1 MIKYICDKCGKE
13 IDKFLLSDCMIMSV
27 TGQYVKHDKSEII
40 LCENCKEKFNNWIEG
55 VKNE

>member
-13 IDKFLLSDCMIMSV
+13 IDKFLLTDCMIISV
-27 TGQYVKHDKSEII
+27 TGRYTRHDKSEII